1 MIVIKENERLY
12 PSAYEY
18 GAARVMSRLA
28 ELVKESGGSVK
39 PLRNAIISN
48 RNNDSAPVVTVTHT
62 SYISFTLDGVYY
74 YFQVDN
80 NPFFPFYYNKTRIVD
95 GKHKLNTYSAELDK
109 AWLTDPVYC
118 GIATDEEINSAAV
131 VLFELLKK
139 APLSRAYGERKR
151 KRVYNRFDNRYHY
164 EYITVA
170 PRLEKIDF

>member
-1 MIVIKENERLY
+1 MIVNKENERLY

-18 GAARVMSRLA
+18 GAALVLSRLA

-39 PLRNAIISN
+39 PLHKAVISN

-74 YFQVDN
+74 SYSVSD
-80 NPFFPFYYNKTRIVD
+80 NPFFPFHYSKTRIVD
-95 GKHKLNTYSAELDK
+95 GKHKMNVYADELSK
-109 AWLTDPVYC
+109 VWLTDPVYC
-118 GIATDEEINSAAV
+118 GIATDEETTSAAV

-151 KRVYNRFDNRYHY
+151 QRVYNRFDNRYHY

-170 PRLEKIDF
+170 PRIEAIDF